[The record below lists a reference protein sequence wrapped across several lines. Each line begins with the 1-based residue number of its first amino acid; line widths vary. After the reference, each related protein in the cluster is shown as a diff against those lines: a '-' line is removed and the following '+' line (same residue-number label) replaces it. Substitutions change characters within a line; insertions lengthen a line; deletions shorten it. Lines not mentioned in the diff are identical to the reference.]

1 MTPQE
6 AFRSALDNLAA
17 HKLRSALTMLGMIFG
32 VGAVI
37 AMMSIGAGAERQAL
51 ASIERLGLRNVL
63 VRAKTYKDSELKE
76 IRQKSLGVSQ
86 RDAAAISEAVPG
98 VDLVVPRI
106 RIDPYKVISPSGK
119 SDGDA
124 VYGVTPRH
132 ADLAHLA
139 VAEGRFLDPLD
150 ESTHAQ
156 VCVIGPEVRRDLF
169 GYSPAVGQ
177 LVKVNDV
184 WLEVVGVLAADS
196 AASKAGSGAPGS
208 TGSSTGDHQGEDGQ
222 PAAGGPAAREIYLP
236 LSTADRKFEHP
247 VLASPLDEIVVR
259 LKEGSSG
266 GETAAS
272 MRDLLDRLHGGTGD
286 YELVVPEALLAES
299 RRTQRL
305 FNVVMGAIAGISLL
319 VGGIGIMN
327 IMLATVLERTRE
339 IGVRRAVGARSSDIR
354 FQFIVESFAISL
366 IGGVAGIVAGLALAR
381 GVAAYAGWQTIVT
394 GASILLATGVAM
406 TVGLASG
413 IYPAARA
420 AALDPIE
427 ALRYE

>member
-1 MTPQE
+1 MTPRE

-63 VRAKTYKDSELKE
+63 VRAKTFKDDELQE
-76 IRQKSLGVSQ
+76 IRQTSLGVSQ
-86 RDAAAISEAVPG
+86 RDAAALTEAVPG
-98 VDLVVPRI
+98 VDLVAPRI
-106 RIDPYKVISPSGK
+106 RVDPYKVLSPTGK
-119 SDGDA
+119 ADGTA
-124 VYGVTPRH
+124 VYGVTPVY
-132 ADLAHLA
+132 AGLAHLA
-139 VAEGRFLDPLD
+139 LAEGRFLDPMD
-150 ESTHAQ
+150 EATHAQ
-156 VCVIGPEVRRDLF
+156 VCVIGPAVRRDLF
-169 GYSPAVGQ
+169 GYGPALGK
-177 LVKVNDV
+177 LVKINDV
-184 WLEVVGVLAADS
+184 WLEVVGVLAGADAAPAKS
-196 AASKAGSGAPGS
+196 ATGKAGGGEGDAAAATAGVGVAAS
-208 TGSSTGDHQGEDGQ
+208 
-222 PAAGGPAAREIYLP
+222 REIYLP

-247 VLASPLDEIVVR
+247 DLASPLDEIVVR
-259 LKEGSSG
+259 LKDGVSGQESS
-266 GETAAS
+266 S
-272 MRDLLDRLHGGTGD
+272 VMRDLLDRLHGGAQD

-339 IGVRRAVGARSSDIR
+339 IGVRRAVGARSRDIR
-354 FQFIVESFAISL
+354 FQFIVESFAISV
-366 IGGVAGIVAGLALAR
+366 IGGVAGIVAGLGLAR
-381 GVAAYAGWQTIVT
+381 GVAAYAGWETIVT
-394 GASILLATGVAM
+394 GASILLSTGVAM

-413 IYPAARA
+413 IYPASRA

>member
-1 MTPQE
+1 MTPRE
-6 AFRSALDNLAA
+6 AFRSALDSLAA

-51 ASIERLGLRNVL
+51 ATIERLGLRNVL
-63 VRAKTYKDSELKE
+63 VRAKTFRDDELQE
-76 IRQKSLGVSQ
+76 VRQTSLGVSQ
-86 RDAAAISEAVPG
+86 RDAAAIVEAIPG
-98 VDLVVPRI
+98 VELVAPRI
-106 RIDPYKVISPSGK
+106 RIDPYKVLSPAGK
-119 SDGDA
+119 ADGTA

-132 ADLAHLA
+132 AELANLA
-139 VAEGRFLDPLD
+139 LAEGRFLDRLD

-156 VCVIGPEVRRDLF
+156 VCVIGPAVRRELF
-169 GYSPAVGQ
+169 GYGPALGRP
-177 LVKVNDV
+177 VKINDV
-184 WLEVVGVLAADS
+184 WLEVVGVLSAADTAPQAAKTGKAANGGADQEGAAPAA
-196 AASKAGSGAPGS
+196 AASS
-208 TGSSTGDHQGEDGQ
+208 
-222 PAAGGPAAREIYLP
+222 EIYLP
-236 LSTADRKFEHP
+236 LSTADRKFEHSE
-247 VLASPLDEIVVR
+247 LASPLDEIVVR
-259 LKEGSSG
+259 LRPGTSG
-266 GETAAS
+266 QETAS
-272 MRDLLDRLHGGTGD
+272 LLRDLIDRLHGGAQD

-339 IGVRRAVGARSSDIR
+339 IGVRRAVGARSRDIR

-366 IGGVAGIVAGLALAR
+366 IGGLAGIAAGLALAR
-381 GVAAYAGWQTIVT
+381 GVAAYAGWETIVT
-394 GASILLATGVAM
+394 GVSIVLSTCVAM
-406 TVGLASG
+406 AVGLASG
-413 IYPAARA
+413 IYPASRA

>member
-63 VRAKTYKDSELKE
+63 VRAKTFKDDELRE
-76 IRQKSLGVSQ
+76 IRQTSLGVSQ
-86 RDAAAISEAVPG
+86 RDAAGLAEAVPG
-98 VDLVVPRI
+98 VDLVAPRI
-106 RIDPYKVISPSGK
+106 RIDPYKVLSPTGRA
-119 SDGDA
+119 DGTA
-124 VYGVTPRH
+124 VYGVTPLH
-132 ADLAHLA
+132 AELSHLGL
-139 VAEGRFLDPLD
+139 AEGRFLDPMD
-150 ESTHAQ
+150 EATHAQ
-156 VCVIGPEVRRDLF
+156 VCVIGPAVRRDLF
-169 GYSPAVGQ
+169 GYGPALGK
-177 LVKVNDV
+177 LVKINDV
-184 WLEVVGVLAADS
+184 WLEVVGVLAAADAAPAKGATGKS
-196 AASKAGSGAPGS
+196 GEAETAESGATPAVAAS
-208 TGSSTGDHQGEDGQ
+208 
-222 PAAGGPAAREIYLP
+222 REIYLP

-247 VLASPLDEIVVR
+247 ELASPLDEIVVR
-259 LKEGSSG
+259 LKDGVSGEEASSV
-266 GETAAS
+266 
-272 MRDLLDRLHGGTGD
+272 MRDLLDRLHGGAQD

-339 IGVRRAVGARSSDIR
+339 IGVRRAVGARSRDIR
-354 FQFIVESFAISL
+354 FQFIVESFAISV
-366 IGGVAGIVAGLALAR
+366 IGGVAGIVAGLGLAR
-381 GVAAYAGWQTIVT
+381 GVAAYAGWETIVT
-394 GASILLATGVAM
+394 GASILLSTGVAM
-406 TVGLASG
+406 AVGLASG
-413 IYPAARA
+413 IYPASRA